1 MSLDSKVDKQD
12 TSKQLYWLTKQAVL
26 VLEAIVW
33 KYSKITW
40 KSLYLKVFNPVLFI
54 MSNKEEWLNES

>member
-1 MSLDSKVDKQD
+1 MDSNVDRQD

-33 KYSKITW
+33 KYSKITEI
-40 KSLYLKVFNPVLFI
+40 SLYLKELNPVLFI
-54 MSNKEEWLNES
+54 MSNKEEWSNKS